1 MEKPRRSK
9 TTPNPMSFY
18 GWRQPA
24 FVFGVPSSPSPSPQM
39 STSISTSTRPTTEID
54 LQESQ
59 RVINKAHQLPLQ
71 VLAFKDGFTEA
82 TQNIARIAENANP
95 EDPNLLNVEIAAIKV
110 RPSGFWSRY

>member
-1 MEKPRRSK
+1 MPQQDNTQPDVLLWLASTSLCVRC
-9 TTPNPMSFY
+9 SFL
-18 GWRQPA
+18 
-24 FVFGVPSSPSPSPQM
+24 SLSLSPQM

-71 VLAFKDGFTEA
+71 VLAFKDAFTEA

-110 RPSGFWSRY
+110 RPSGFCSRC